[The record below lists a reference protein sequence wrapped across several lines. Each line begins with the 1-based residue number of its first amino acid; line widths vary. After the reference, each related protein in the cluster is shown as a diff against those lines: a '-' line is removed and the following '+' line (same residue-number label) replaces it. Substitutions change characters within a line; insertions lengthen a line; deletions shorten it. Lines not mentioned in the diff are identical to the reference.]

1 MTPTFPTRR
10 ASVLG
15 AAHPGPDQAGLDAAR
30 RILRMVQGLV
40 PEDLV
45 LCLIS
50 GGGSALLSL
59 PAPGSTLAE
68 KQAVNKAL
76 LRSGAAIDEMNC
88 LRKHLSAIKG
98 GRLAAAAAPARVVS
112 LLIADVPGDDPA
124 VIASGPT
131 VADPTSFA
139 DPRAILEKYR
149 IDAPASVRRQLS
161 GPPAETPKKSE
172 ARRCGTEC
180 VSACGS

>member
-15 AAHPGPDQAGLDAAR
+15 AAPPVPDQAGLDAAR
-30 RILRMVQGLV
+30 RILRMVQGLG

-59 PAPGSTLAE
+59 PAPGITLEE

-98 GRLAAAAAPARVVS
+98 GDRKSTRLNS
-112 LLIADVPGDDPA
+112 
-124 VIASGPT
+124 SH
-131 VADPTSFA
+131 
-139 DPRAILEKYR
+139 
-149 IDAPASVRRQLS
+149 
-161 GPPAETPKKSE
+161 
-172 ARRCGTEC
+172 
-180 VSACGS
+180 